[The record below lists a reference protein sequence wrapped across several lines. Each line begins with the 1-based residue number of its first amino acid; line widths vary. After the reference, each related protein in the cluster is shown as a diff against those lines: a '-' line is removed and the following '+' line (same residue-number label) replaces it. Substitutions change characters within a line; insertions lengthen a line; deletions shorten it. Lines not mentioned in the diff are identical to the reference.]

1 MPVQPESVRTSFA
14 AGTKPGSEIVKQN
27 SCGSMKEGRQQFYRD
42 LSRKRS
48 VVEGNHAGK
57 CVILDVGG
65 DRFVAS
71 RKNLE
76 RYPATR

>member
-1 MPVQPESVRTSFA
+1 MPIRRTSFA
-14 AGTKPGSEIVKQN
+14 AGTKPGSEISSQN
-27 SCGSMKEGRQQFYRD
+27 MKESMLFCKE

-48 VVEGNHAGK
+48 VVEGSNVGK

>member
-1 MPVQPESVRTSFA
+1 
-14 AGTKPGSEIVKQN
+14 
-27 SCGSMKEGRQQFYRD
+27 MKEFYKD
-42 LSRKRS
+42 RKHS
-48 VVEGNHAGK
+48 VVESNHGSK

>member
-1 MPVQPESVRTSFA
+1 MPVPRRTSFA
-14 AGTKPGSEIVKQN
+14 AGTKLGDECNTQGIN
-27 SCGSMKEGRQQFYRD
+27 GNMKEFYKD
-42 LSRKRS
+42 RKRS
-48 VVEGNHAGK
+48 VVESNHAGK